1 MSQSV
6 HPVLDPRPGAPDPPT
21 LSAAQESLRNHWQ
34 SLLEIARPACRDG
47 SIALVAT
54 RPPHARILAVVATT
68 SAPLPPGPII
78 ERGAWPEC
86 DEVLARREEVLRRG
100 SPSGAESDARGSE
113 HHVPV
118 AFLGVPLLYPDGSLF
133 GAVCIQSTS
142 PQGVGEGG
150 RRIAHALRAF
160 IEDDLRPVH
169 GVESPTGYEGPHP
182 GSAAFYRQLVERMN
196 DGLAQLDEQGR
207 LVFANDRFCETIGC
221 QRAAILGRHITE
233 FFDEENRAIVTAH
246 LARRRRGARDRY
258 EVTWR
263 RPDGTLVTTIIA
275 PEPLFDPDGRFI
287 GSFAVSTDIS
297 EHKKIEE
304 ELRAARAEL
313 EERVR
318 QRTESLST
326 INRRL
331 QQEITERRRTV
342 EELRESRR
350 TLLTLLSNLPGMVYR
365 CRNDPQWTME
375 FVSEGCLPLTGYT
388 VGQLVGNNTVT
399 YASLIHPDDRR
410 RVWDEVQAALRAET
424 TFRLTYRIHRAG
436 GEERWVWEQG
446 QGVAASGVAVG
457 ALEGFICDITELKH
471 TERELLESRHHLQLV
486 MDNIPQ
492 YIFWKNRDG
501 VYQGCNHNFAR
512 AAGLEHQEEILGK
525 TDYDLP
531 WRREEAEFYRACDL
545 RVMEQDRAEFHIIE
559 SQLRADGLEV
569 WLDTNKIPLHDAEGR
584 VVGILGTYEDIT
596 ERRRAERERAELEE
610 RLRHA
615 QKMEAVGTLASGI
628 AHDFNNMIT
637 VMLGATELLRKHGM
651 SDALSAE
658 ALEMIERSLEQ
669 ATGLTRSL
677 LTFSRKMP
685 PIKQPIDL
693 CQVVRDA
700 EPLLRR
706 SLTATIGFTL
716 ELPDRAVRIN
726 GDRTQIQ
733 QVLLN
738 LVINARDAMPQG
750 GSLTICLCPPGDGER
765 ADGEPEFVRLIVSDT
780 GTGIPEQ
787 DVARVFDP
795 FFTTKPRG
803 QGTGLGLS
811 ITHGI
816 VKEHGGRIEVVTE
829 PDTGSTFTIFLPHLR
844 DDAPYAPVPPAASA
858 PEPPLAGC

>member
-1 MSQSV
+1 
-6 HPVLDPRPGAPDPPT
+6 
-21 LSAAQESLRNHWQ
+21 
-34 SLLEIARPACRDG
+34 
-47 SIALVAT
+47 
-54 RPPHARILAVVATT
+54 
-68 SAPLPPGPII
+68 
-78 ERGAWPEC
+78 
-86 DEVLARREEVLRRG
+86 
-100 SPSGAESDARGSE
+100 
-113 HHVPV
+113 
-118 AFLGVPLLYPDGSLF
+118 
-133 GAVCIQSTS
+133 
-142 PQGVGEGG
+142 
-150 RRIAHALRAF
+150 
-160 IEDDLRPVH
+160 
-169 GVESPTGYEGPHP
+169 
-182 GSAAFYRQLVERMN
+182 
-196 DGLAQLDEQGR
+196 
-207 LVFANDRFCETIGC
+207 
-221 QRAAILGRHITE
+221 
-233 FFDEENRAIVTAH
+233 
-246 LARRRRGARDRY
+246 
-258 EVTWR
+258 
-263 RPDGTLVTTIIA
+263 
-275 PEPLFDPDGRFI
+275 
-287 GSFAVSTDIS
+287 
-297 EHKKIEE
+297 
-304 ELRAARAEL
+304 
-313 EERVR
+313 
-318 QRTESLST
+318 
-326 INRRL
+326 
-331 QQEITERRRTV
+331 
-342 EELRESRR
+342 
-350 TLLTLLSNLPGMVYR
+350 
-365 CRNDPQWTME
+365 
-375 FVSEGCLPLTGYT
+375 
-388 VGQLVGNNTVT
+388 
-399 YASLIHPDDRR
+399 
-410 RVWDEVQAALRAET
+410 
-424 TFRLTYRIHRAG
+424 
-436 GEERWVWEQG
+436 
-446 QGVAASGVAVG
+446 
-457 ALEGFICDITELKH
+457 
-471 TERELLESRHHLQLV
+471 
-486 MDNIPQ
+486 
-492 YIFWKNRDG
+492 
-501 VYQGCNHNFAR
+501 
-512 AAGLEHQEEILGK
+512 
-525 TDYDLP
+525 
-531 WRREEAEFYRACDL
+531 
-545 RVMEQDRAEFHIIE
+545 MEQDRAEFHIIE

-750 GSLTICLCPPGDGER
+750 GSLTICLCLPGDGER

-844 DDAPYAPVPPAASA
+844 DDAPDAPDPPAASA
-858 PEPPLAGC
+858 PEPPLAEC